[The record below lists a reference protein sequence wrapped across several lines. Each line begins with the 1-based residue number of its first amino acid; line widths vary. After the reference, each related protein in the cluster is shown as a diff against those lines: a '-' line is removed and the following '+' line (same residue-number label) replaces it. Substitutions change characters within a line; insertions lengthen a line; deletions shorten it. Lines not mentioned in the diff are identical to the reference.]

1 MTSLT
6 LTIPWPD
13 ADLSPNARVHYMA
26 LHRARKKAK
35 NEAWGMTK
43 ALMGPLHIAYG
54 TWRGSVEVSVTFHPS
69 ANRAF
74 DLDNALSR
82 LKGHLD
88 GIALALGI
96 NDSAFTFRLSR
107 GERSVPPRVRV
118 TLTPAMVDIPVKGGR
133 GCPK

>member
-6 LTIPWPD
+6 ITIPWPD
-13 ADLSPNARVHYMA
+13 AALSPNERVHHMVLY
-26 LHRARKKAK
+26 RARKKAK
-35 NEAWGMTK
+35 NEAWGLTK
-43 ALMGPLHIAYG
+43 ALMGPLGITYG
-54 TWRGSVEVSVTFHPS
+54 SWRGPVEVAITFRPS

-96 NDSAFTFRLSR
+96 DDSAFTFRLTR
-107 GERSVPPRVRV
+107 GERSVPPVV
-118 TLTPAMVDIPVKGGR
+118 AATLTPALVEAPLKGRIG
-133 GCPK
+133 